1 MEDKKSNILRTK
13 AEAQLSHAP
22 ATDSVDRTAEEL
34 LHELQVHQIE
44 LEMQNDEL
52 RRAHAALEES
62 RDRYM
67 DLYDF
72 APVGYL
78 LLTHDGL
85 IVEINLT
92 ATKLLRENR
101 RKLLNRHRRFAAF
114 VVPAD
119 ADRWY
124 LFFSGIMKRNE
135 RKSIELTLRRCDNT
149 EFPVQLDCL
158 CADSTLRITLTD
170 ITETKHAN
178 RHH

>member
-1 MEDKKSNILRTK
+1 MDDKTLNPNTLRTE
-13 AEAQLSHAP
+13 AEAQLAHAP
-22 ATDSVDRTAEEL
+22 ATDSMGRTAEEL

-78 LLTHDGL
+78 LLTSDGL
-85 IVEINLT
+85 IIEINLT

-124 LFFSGIMKRNE
+124 LFS
-135 RKSIELTLRRCDNT
+135 
-149 EFPVQLDCL
+149 P
-158 CADSTLRITLTD
+158 A
-170 ITETKHAN
+170 
-178 RHH
+178 